1 VTGTP
6 SIDLSVA
13 QTITWKT
20 DSEQDAKTI
29 TKIALVVPP
38 PVGSTDLMTPVSSTN
53 IASDVTTADLKYV
66 MQPVSGLKVNETYQI
81 WFYGAYNSTTQ
92 GILAESP
99 FFKAGKISSSAA
111 STTAG
116 GNTPSPTGTT
126 TTVSAT
132 KKANAGNAL
141 KAFGGA
147 GLLTALTFL
156 VL

>member
-6 SIDLSVA
+6 SIDLSVD
-13 QTITWKT
+13 QTITWVT
-20 DSEQDAKTI
+20 DSSQDAKTI

-38 PVGSTDLMTPVSSTN
+38 AAGATDLMTPVSSTT
-53 IASDVTTADLKYV
+53 IASDISTADLKYV
-66 MQPVSGLKVNETYQI
+66 MQPPSGLKVNETYQI
-81 WFYGAYNSTTQ
+81 WFYGAYNTTTE
-92 GILAESP
+92 GVLAESP
-99 FFKAGKISSSAA
+99 FFKAGKISSSSA
-111 STTAG
+111 STTTG
-116 GNTPSPTGTT
+116 GNSPSPTGST